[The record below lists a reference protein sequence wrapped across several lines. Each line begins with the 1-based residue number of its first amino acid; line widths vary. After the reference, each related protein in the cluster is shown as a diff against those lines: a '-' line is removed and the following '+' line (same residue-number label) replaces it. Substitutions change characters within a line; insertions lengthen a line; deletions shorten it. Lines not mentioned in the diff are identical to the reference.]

1 MNGRPQNNNMEMLYF
16 VKYVIIEFKCGYVS
30 LLDTKYQFKSLDSL
44 KHRCVLSLCV
54 CVGGMTRI
62 TVVWPLD
69 MLRE

>member
-1 MNGRPQNNNMEMLYF
+1 MEGPKTTSKFLYF

-54 CVGGMTRI
+54 CVLGGMTLI
-62 TVVWPLD
+62 SVVWPLD